1 MSKFYVTKKQVNE
14 YIASRPKA
22 LGISEE
28 VLLYEA
34 NKALLEL
41 EVYPKENPAMIRFFK
56 RVVQTLSYNINKSE
70 LKNSSLL
77 DGKVEYHRNPTYSE
91 IKFGEGAIHYKDF
104 DVNFCIGCDGNLKKW
119 LVCPIDGLRYYR

>member
-1 MSKFYVTKKQVNE
+1 MKRFYVTEKSVKE
-14 YIASRPKA
+14 FIKGRISA
-22 LGISEE
+22 LNISEKQ
-28 VLLYEA
+28 LLYEVIKGLEQLGKYPEDD
-34 NKALLEL
+34 KAQ
-41 EVYPKENPAMIRFFK
+41 IRFFK
-56 RVVQTLSYNINKSE
+56 RVVQTLSYDINKSK

-77 DGKVEYHRNPTYSE
+77 NGKVEYHRNPTYSE